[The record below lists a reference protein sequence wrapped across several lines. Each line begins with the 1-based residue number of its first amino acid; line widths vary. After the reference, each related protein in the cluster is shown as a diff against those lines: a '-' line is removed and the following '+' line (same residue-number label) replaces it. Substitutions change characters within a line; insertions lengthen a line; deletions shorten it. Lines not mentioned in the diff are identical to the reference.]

1 MSLRTR
7 IVQRPGCRQ
16 DLSGAT
22 STPIYQTA
30 TFAFSENSSSAR
42 FDYSRSGNPTRR
54 ILEEKVADL
63 ESAVGCL
70 SYGSGMS
77 ALAAIF
83 ALVPLGGRLVVSRD
97 LYGGSF
103 RLLSDLKE
111 RNLANVVFIDTRD
124 LEEVSR
130 ALSSQTDLLLIES
143 PSNPLHQVTDI
154 RQVSDI
160 CRRRDCLLACDNSIM
175 SPWLQRPLELGA
187 DLVIESATKFLG
199 GHGDVTAGIVGWRA
213 QEIGDRLAFAHNA
226 LGQALGPMD
235 AWFLLRG
242 LETLAVRIDAQQKS
256 AKVIAEAL
264 SKNQDVRELHFVGL
278 PNHPGYELHQSQ
290 AEGAG
295 AVLSFEVEDESIA
308 KNVLS
313 FTRLF
318 ATTVSF
324 GSTKSTISLPHGMSH
339 GSIPKHLKGKL
350 GPPNNLLRISIG
362 LEDPEDLMEDLAQA
376 LERSTTNLGANLR

>member
-16 DLSGAT
+16 DLAGAT

-30 TFAFSENSSSAR
+30 TFAISESSSTEA
-42 FDYSRSGNPTRR
+42 FDYSRSGNPTRLL
-54 ILEEKVADL
+54 LEEKIADL
-63 ESAVGCL
+63 ESAAGCL

-83 ALVPLGGRLVVSRD
+83 ALVPRGGRIVVSRD

-103 RLLSDLKE
+103 RLLNDLKE
-111 RNLANVVFIDTRD
+111 RALADVDFVDTRD
-124 LEEVSR
+124 LEEVST
-130 ALSSQTDLLLIES
+130 ALSPQTDLLLIES

-154 RQVSDI
+154 SEVSDI
-160 CRRRDCLLACDNSIM
+160 CRRRNCLLACDNSIM

-199 GHGDVTAGIVGWRA
+199 GHGDVTAGIVGWRE
-213 QEIGDRLAFAHNA
+213 QEIGNRLAFTHNA

-256 AKVIAEAL
+256 AKAIADSLLE
-264 SKNQDVRELHFVGL
+264 NPNVRGLHFVGL
-278 PNHPGYELHQSQ
+278 PSHPGYELHHSQ
-290 AEGAG
+290 ADGPG
-295 AVLSFEVEDESIA
+295 AVLSFEVGEESIA
-308 KNVLS
+308 KRVLS
-313 FTRLF
+313 STQLF

-324 GSTKSTISLPHGMSH
+324 GSTRSTISLPHGMSH
-339 GSIPKHLKGKL
+339 GSIPKSLQGRV
-350 GPPNNLLRISIG
+350 GPPNNLIRISIG
-362 LEDPEDLMEDLAQA
+362 LEEPEDLMEDLAQA
-376 LERSTTNLGANLR
+376 LERSTTNLGANRR